1 MYINIKKIK
10 KLSFKMKT
18 EINLER
24 EYNPK
29 EDSPDQQDNEAV
41 NPKRPDF
48 NSKKELK
55 EFQKQIENI
64 EFNPLGSRENYPGNY
79 DNYLMIALSH
89 ISQLKKIR
97 FDYALSD
104 KKLYQGVPDY
114 TNKLEPGKKMLLI
127 DLDETLIHSDFNLE
141 YINDK
146 RIKYDAII
154 KFKETQEEFEEN
166 SEDYYD
172 KIRKKFDIPF
182 LNEERE
188 YKVGIFVRKGA
199 KEFLTEV
206 SKYFEVG
213 IFTASVKEYADAVID
228 FLDPNKNLIKF
239 RLYRNNC
246 INVNDRIFVKDL
258 RIIKGVDITDI
269 ILLDNSIYSFSAQL
283 NNGILVN
290 SFYNDKN
297 DIELYNVLGYL
308 LNYIVKAEDVR
319 IINEQFF
326 NFEKIINDLGP

>member
-1 MYINIKKIK
+1 
-10 KLSFKMKT
+10 MKT

-29 EDSPDQQDNEAV
+29 EDLPDQQDNEAV
-41 NPKRPDF
+41 NPKKPDF

>member
-1 MYINIKKIK
+1 
-10 KLSFKMKT
+10 MKT

-41 NPKRPDF
+41 NPKKPDF

-55 EFQKQIENI
+55 EFQKQIANI